1 MVGAWCNAYNK
12 REKVARVTTKQ
23 QQKKEGASFSNVIA
37 WALPV
42 FSAGARGSMLTQ
54 FNNKQTGGL
63 LQHCD
68 CLGFTC
74 LQRQRQR

>member
-1 MVGAWCNAYNK
+1 MHDRRTTRPSPHSPRSPRVVGAWCNAYNK

-42 FSAGARGSMLTQ
+42 FSAE
-54 FNNKQTGGL
+54 F
-63 LQHCD
+63 
-68 CLGFTC
+68 
-74 LQRQRQR
+74 